1 MVAIP
6 YVGPVTI
13 AGGTAVAGP
22 YELLTGRL
30 HGLNT
35 FMPARLFTHIQPPF
49 GEQGTAL

>member
-6 YVGPVTI
+6 YVGSVTI

-22 YELLTGRL
+22 YELPTGQRR
-30 HGLNT
+30 GLNT
-35 FMPARLFTHIQPPF
+35 FMPAWLFTHIQHPF